1 MRRLAILLVFA
12 AAAVF
17 AADHE
22 LLKLVMPDARIVS
35 GVNLVQVKK
44 SRFGQFALAQFS
56 ASQDQAFDGFVKASG
71 FDPRYHLDEIVVASP
86 GSGGNLVVARG
97 TFDTARILEV
107 ARSVGAEV
115 SAYQGVDVIASG
127 RAGSRQGGFS
137 CVAFLSGSIAIA
149 GDPDNVRA
157 AIGRRQAGTGPGR
170 EIAAKVDAVS
180 AASDAW
186 FVSTLP
192 VSELLLGLPG
202 ANLGDA
208 LKGDALGSIQQ
219 ASGGAVFGD
228 GMKFRAELVTASAQD
243 ASGLVDFVRLL
254 PELITVGPQGW
265 QPEALDLKTE
275 GNILKLGLAIP
286 EAQLES
292 LIRQPDK

>member
-1 MRRLAILLVFA
+1 MRRLVTLLLVA
-12 AAAVF
+12 AAAVS
-17 AADHE
+17 AADRG

-35 GVNLVQVKK
+35 GINLVQVKK
-44 SRFGQFALAQFS
+44 SPFGQFVLARFS
-56 ASQDQAFDGFVKASG
+56 AAQDKEFDGFVKASG
-71 FDPRYHLDEIVVASP
+71 FDPRYHLDEIVVASR
-86 GSGGNLVVARG
+86 GSGGRLVVARG

-115 SAYQGVDVIASG
+115 SSYQGVDVIS
-127 RAGSRQGGFS
+127 AGGRQGGPS
-137 CVAFLSGSIAIA
+137 CVAFLSGAIAIA

-157 AIGRRQAGTGPGR
+157 AIGRRQTGTGPGS
-170 EIAAKVDAVS
+170 EVAAKVDTVS

-192 VSELLLGLPG
+192 VSELLVGLPG

-228 GMKFRAELVTASAQD
+228 GMKFRAELVTPSAQD
-243 ASGLVDFVRLL
+243 AASLVDFVRLL
-254 PELITVGPQGW
+254 PVLIQGGPQGW
-265 QPEALDLKTE
+265 QPDALDLKTE
-275 GNILKLGLAIP
+275 GNLLKLGLAIP

-292 LIRQPDK
+292 LLRQPEK